1 MVPSYC
7 AIGIFFG
14 IFWGVCVLCLRSG
27 RLSFSRAELLVF
39 YLFSRIVPVFMQEHI
54 AARSLLCLLLEWIL
68 IGVLT
73 AVCRKREAAGRRMLA
88 FYLFQPASIF
98 CILEGMVSGLY
109 LVFLFFMVV
118 LALEHL
124 IRPHG
129 GRLLS
134 FWPEYLSGCIG
145 IYCTGWSVLLFHG
158 RASLLSGVGNVLLAG
173 SVLHVLYRV
182 WKRDWNLSRP
192 VSKGE
197 RSVEVPAPPSHFR
210 THDVV
215 LMLLLTFIFGAIV
228 LFRLGST
235 QAPETF
241 RSMTAEE
248 SDQNQIVLKFKEN
261 TNISKIYLFLGYQS
275 NRCFSF
281 SCIQPGENTWTVF
294 DSSRVLRSA
303 FCWNAVEVNRE
314 LSSLGLVLMKEDAAV
329 GEIVCLDSSGQRI
342 LPENASA
349 YPELFDEQES
359 FPGIPSAYDQT
370 IFDEVYHGR
379 TAYEF
384 LHGLPIYETTHP
396 PLGKIIIAAGI
407 RLFGMNPFGWRISCA
422 VLGILMIP
430 LFYLLAFQ
438 LFRRTGPTVFAVLL
452 LETSFM
458 NYTLSRIAT
467 IDILVAFFVLCM
479 FFFMLCFLQSLEK
492 QESQGRQFL
501 WLFLCGCS
509 TAFAISVK
517 WTGFYAAAGIA
528 ILFFEALFREMRGIR
543 SRRYAWHHVMLPMVL
558 WCCLCFLLIPGLVYL
573 LSYIPFQRLY
583 PEQNVVMLAMEN
595 ARSMFSYHV
604 ATVAEH
610 PYASEWYQWLVDW
623 RPLLDSY
630 TAFPDGRTG
639 TVSTFLN
646 PLLCWGGLPAL
657 FHQFYLWKE
666 RRDRN
671 ALFLIVCYGAMVLPW
686 LFIHRTVF
694 IYQYFIGGCLL
705 PLMFAN
711 SCLQFRQSRALM
723 AGLSVASLL
732 LFLAFFPVLSGLPV
746 SPAYVRTFLTWLP
759 SWIFV

>member
-1 MVPSYC
+1 
-7 AIGIFFG
+7 
-14 IFWGVCVLCLRSG
+14 
-27 RLSFSRAELLVF
+27 
-39 YLFSRIVPVFMQEHI
+39 MQY
-54 AARSLLCLLLEWIL
+54 
-68 IGVLT
+68 
-73 AVCRKREAAGRRMLA
+73 
-88 FYLFQPASIF
+88 F
-98 CILEGMVSGLY
+98 
-109 LVFLFFMVV
+109 
-118 LALEHL
+118 
-124 IRPHG
+124 
-129 GRLLS
+129 
-134 FWPEYLSGCIG
+134 
-145 IYCTGWSVLLFHG
+145 
-158 RASLLSGVGNVLLAG
+158 
-173 SVLHVLYRV
+173 
-182 WKRDWNLSRP
+182 
-192 VSKGE
+192 
-197 RSVEVPAPPSHFR
+197 
-210 THDVV
+210 
-215 LMLLLTFIFGAIV
+215 
-228 LFRLGST
+228 
-235 QAPETF
+235 
-241 RSMTAEE
+241 
-248 SDQNQIVLKFKEN
+248 
-261 TNISKIYLFLGYQS
+261 
-275 NRCFSF
+275 
-281 SCIQPGENTWTVF
+281 
-294 DSSRVLRSA
+294 
-303 FCWNAVEVNRE
+303 
-314 LSSLGLVLMKEDAAV
+314 
-329 GEIVCLDSSGQRI
+329 
-342 LPENASA
+342 
-349 YPELFDEQES
+349 
-359 FPGIPSAYDQT
+359 
-370 IFDEVYHGR
+370 
-379 TAYEF
+379 
-384 LHGLPIYETTHP
+384 
-396 PLGKIIIAAGI
+396 
-407 RLFGMNPFGWRISCA
+407 
-422 VLGILMIP
+422 
-430 LFYLLAFQ
+430 
-438 LFRRTGPTVFAVLL
+438 L

-501 WLFLCGCS
+501 WLFLCGYS

-543 SRRYAWHHVMLPMVL
+543 SRSYAWRHVVLPMVL

-583 PEQNVVMLAMEN
+583 PEQNVVMLAVEN

-646 PLLCWGGLPAL
+646 PLLCWGGLLAL
-657 FHQFYLWKE
+657 FHQFYLWKK

-723 AGLSVASLL
+723 AGISVASLL